1 MRSATEIL
9 QGKKPVAKAQTPTMQ
24 MAQALTE
31 KVNANMPPAS
41 PDGNAAPASPSA
53 GIRQTQTV
61 MQKEQTGG
69 ATTKSVEQS
78 GDVPGLAGV
87 KKVTEG
93 LNLRMPQTNAYEDG
107 RMYSLPQEQRFN
119 HQHEKPSAGTQ
130 PEQPEQPEQQE
141 KPKQTEQPQQ
151 MSYAELYKAMQE
163 GNVETPEQRKARERR
178 ERNEAIIRS
187 VGDGISALSD
197 LYFATKNGA
206 KGFVMRDPNNSLTA
220 QFNERKKRLDAERKE
235 REKLYL
241 AGYQRAQ
248 ALDEE
253 ARKNNMTLAETV
265 RYHNMMAA
273 DKERGRDQ
281 GDRKLDQGDRR
292 LDLTEKRITND
303 KEYKDAYLEIRR
315 QEKDG
320 KLTHWEAQDAVAAA
334 RAKIS
339 AAKGGG
345 NKGLQGYW
353 YRYYQA
359 YETPEGKR
367 KLDALA
373 RNLPAGGKVD
383 NRTIKWIMDKYDG
396 GGTTSPS
403 SAQPHPKPSAKKTPQ
418 KKQTHKPSGPRKE
431 NSGLAGVTNRR

>member
-9 QGKKPVAKAQTPTMQ
+9 QGKKPVFRAQTPTMQ
-24 MAQALTE
+24 TAQALTE
-31 KVNANMPPAS
+31 EVNANMPPAS

-78 GDVPGLAGV
+78 GNVPGIAGV
-87 KKVTEG
+87 NKVTEG
-93 LNLRMPQTNAYEDG
+93 LNLRMPQTNAFED
-107 RMYSLPQEQRFN
+107 RRTYSLPQEQRFS
-119 HQHEKPSAGTQ
+119 HQQEKPSAGT
-130 PEQPEQPEQQE
+130 QPEQQE

-151 MSYAELYKAMQE
+151 MGYAEMFKAMQE
-163 GNVETPEQRKARERR
+163 DNIETPEQRKARERR

-206 KGFVMRDPNNSLTA
+206 KGFVMRDPKNSLTA
-220 QFNERKKRLDAERKE
+220 RFNERKKRLDAERKE

-273 DKERGRDQ
+273 DRERGRDQ

-320 KLTHWEAQDAVAAA
+320 KLSHWEAQDAVAAA

-403 SAQPHPKPSAKKTPQ
+403 HAQPHPKPSAKKTSQ
-418 KKQTHKPSGPRKE
+418 KKNTQTIRSTKGEFGTCRSNK
-431 NSGLAGVTNRR
+431 

>member
-9 QGKKPVAKAQTPTMQ
+9 QGKEPVFRTQTPTMQ
-24 MAQALTE
+24 TAQALTE
-31 KVNANMPPAS
+31 KVNANMSPALPS
-41 PDGNAAPASPSA
+41 DNAAPASPSA

-69 ATTKSVEQS
+69 ATTKSVGQS
-78 GDVPGLAGV
+78 GNVPGIAGV
-87 KKVTEG
+87 RKMAEN
-93 LNLRMPQTNAYEDG
+93 LNLRMPQTNAFEDK
-107 RMYSLPQEQRFN
+107 RVYSLPQEQRFN
-119 HQHEKPSAGTQ
+119 HHQEKPSAGTQ
-130 PEQPEQPEQQE
+130 
-141 KPKQTEQPQQ
+141 TEQPRQ
-151 MSYAELYKAMQE
+151 MGYAELFKAMQE
-163 GNVETPEQRKARERR
+163 DNIETPEQRKARERR

-206 KGFVMRDPNNSLTA
+206 KGFVMRDPKNSLTA
-220 QFNERKKRLDAERKE
+220 RFNERKKRLDAERKE

-273 DKERGRDQ
+273 DKDRGRDQ

-334 RAKIS
+334 RSKIS

-353 YRYYQA
+353 YRYYQV

-403 SAQPHPKPSAKKTPQ
+403 RTQPHPKPSAKKTPQ
-418 KKQTHKPSGPRKE
+418 KKTHKPSGPRRE